1 MYNHIQPLSPWI
13 SGDFGC
19 QVEISLIVFLIDVA
33 MAGKS
38 FALLE
43 TAWLQVKTATV
54 CVRFNYRR

>member
-1 MYNHIQPLSPWI
+1 
-13 SGDFGC
+13 
-19 QVEISLIVFLIDVA
+19 

-43 TAWLQVKTATV
+43 TAWLQVETATV